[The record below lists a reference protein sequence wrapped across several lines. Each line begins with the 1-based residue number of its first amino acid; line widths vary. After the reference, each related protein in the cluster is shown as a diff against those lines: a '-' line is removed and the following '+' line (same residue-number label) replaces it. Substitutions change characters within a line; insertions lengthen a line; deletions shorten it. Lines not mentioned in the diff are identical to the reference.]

1 MENPSF
7 LATGLFNAAVGVV
20 KDQVEADEK
29 LSFKQRMALA
39 GGSALSGA
47 SGMVDNEIIAG
58 ALEVGGG

>member
-1 MENPSF
+1 M
-7 LATGLFNAAVGVV
+7 V